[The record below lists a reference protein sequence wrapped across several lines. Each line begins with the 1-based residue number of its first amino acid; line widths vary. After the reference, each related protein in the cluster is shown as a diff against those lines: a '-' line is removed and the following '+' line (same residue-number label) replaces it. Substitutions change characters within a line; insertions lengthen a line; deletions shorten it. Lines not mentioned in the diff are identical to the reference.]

1 MLTVKWSILF
11 SDKKIDFL
19 KDILDEN
26 GNIKTWENLPL
37 YKIYKLL

>member
-37 YKIYKLL
+37 YDIYKLL